1 MKFRS
6 ARDLDKVVF
15 KRADGKLHRVLLRE
29 VPLSYTS
36 GGFRSNDYF
45 LVIAINY
52 AFYCILGMP
61 WLAIYKPQ
69 IDWLARSVKSRR
81 KFDVS
86 GVYTHLMVSPSG
98 WPNVT
103 VVDRESTM
111 QAVHRASNGPL
122 CTACAVLLDK
132 SDDVSLLHSEEY
144 DAGEQWL
151 PHEDEAVE
159 QGFPHEKAVIEL
171 GYPSAPIVVE

>member
-1 MKFRS
+1 M
-6 ARDLDKVVF
+6 
-15 KRADGKLHRVLLRE
+15 
-29 VPLSYTS
+29 
-36 GGFRSNDYF
+36 
-45 LVIAINY
+45 
-52 AFYCILGMP
+52 
-61 WLAIYKPQ
+61 
-69 IDWLARSVKSRR
+69 
-81 KFDVS
+81 
-86 GVYTHLMVSPSG
+86 
-98 WPNVT
+98 
-103 VVDRESTM
+103 
-111 QAVHRASNGPL
+111 HRATNGPL